1 MSQFS
6 TFDLF
11 GALPSPNSA
20 SRDFLHQIG
29 LEPDSF
35 QQWLLSINSE
45 LADSSDW
52 SSVLRL
58 YMRHRDDTFQYSDNP
73 VKEMQDYGLT
83 RELADKI
90 LENVGEDYGQLL
102 PKQYIVS
109 AVENR
114 LVAALRALPR
124 N

>member
-1 MSQFS
+1 MLQFS

-11 GALPSPNSA
+11 GPLPSPNSA

-29 LEPDSF
+29 QEPDSF
-35 QQWLLSINSE
+35 QQWLRSINSE

-52 SSVLRL
+52 SAVLRL
-58 YMRHRDDTFQYSDNP
+58 YVQHRDGTFQYSDDP

-83 RELADKI
+83 RELAEKI

-114 LVAALRALPR
+114 LVTALRALPG